1 MKYTIKI
8 KTEQHYIEGNKLH
21 VFLINGEGAHAN
33 VMPLVINENP
43 NNIVKIAEN
52 LDGLKFRLEQLGNDV
67 EIKNVIEPDPN
78 FESAEAAQE
87 YLDNK

>member
-8 KTEQHYIEGNKLH
+8 VTEQHYIEGNKLH
-21 VFLINGEGAHAN
+21 VFLINGEGVHAN
-33 VMPLVINENP
+33 TMPLVINENP
-43 NNIVKIAEN
+43 NNIVKIADS

-67 EIKNVIEPDPN
+67 EIKNVVNPDPN

>member
-8 KTEQHYIEGNKLH
+8 VTEQHYIEGNKLH

-33 VMPLVINENP
+33 TMPLVINENP

-52 LDGLKFRLEQLGNDV
+52 LDGLKFRMEQLGNDV
-67 EIKNVIEPDPN
+67 EIKNVINPDPN
-78 FESAEAAQE
+78 FESEQAAQE
-87 YLDNK
+87 YLENK

>member
-8 KTEQHYIEGNKLH
+8 VTEQHYIEGNILH
-21 VFLINGEGAHAN
+21 VFLINGEGVHAN
-33 VMPLVINENP
+33 TMPLVINENP
-43 NNIVKIAEN
+43 DKILEIADN

-67 EIKNVIEPDPN
+67 EIKNVINPDPN

>member
-8 KTEQHYIEGNKLH
+8 VTEQHYIEGNKLH

-33 VMPLVINENP
+33 TMPLAINQNP
-43 NNIVKIAEN
+43 DKIIEIAEN
-52 LDGLKFRLEQLGNDV
+52 IDGLKFRLEQLGNEV
-67 EIKNVIEPDPN
+67 EIKNVVNPDPN

>member
-8 KTEQHYIEGNKLH
+8 VTEQHYIEGNKLH
-21 VFLINGEGAHAN
+21 VFLINGEGANAN
-33 VMPLVINENP
+33 TMPLVINENP
-43 NNIVKIAEN
+43 NNIVEIAES
-52 LDGLKFRLEQLGNDV
+52 LDGLKFRLEKLGNNV
-67 EIKNVIEPDPN
+67 EIKNVVNPDPN